1 MKFSVS
7 LSNLNHALQKVSP
20 ALPRKTTLPILEH
33 FYFILEDD
41 TLRIIAT
48 DQSIT
53 IMNQIIVNSSENGK
67 ILVPGK
73 RITDIIRAL
82 DNEQEITFNA
92 NLETYEIS
100 IRTTFGKYTM
110 KGLDPE
116 DYLELP
122 ELFQSQKPEIGKLVE
137 PLSDDE
143 KNLSAMISAK
153 DLTWA
158 AERTFFCVSKDD
170 FKPAMTG
177 VYFQFQGN
185 RVNIVSTDSYRLSKT
200 TVEADGQNIF
210 PTDLSVIIPS
220 RTVELLRKVED
231 DVLISFVKADNEI
244 THTRFDI
251 GDTVLITRIID
262 ERYPKYESVIPTSNP
277 YELKINKKDILPAL
291 KRVSLFASPIGKPV
305 KLEISTESLTLVGQ
319 DEDSG
324 LQGQETIPCHFN
336 SEKFVIGFNNDF
348 LQEAIENMVVEGTE
362 EEVIISLSEPTRPV
376 LVKPNIGTEKLL
388 MLLMPLRLG
397 D

>member
-7 LSNLNHALQKVSP
+7 LSNLNHALQNVSA
-20 ALPRKTTLPILEH
+20 ALPRKTTLPILEYY
-33 FYFILEDD
+33 YFILEGD
-41 TLRIIAT
+41 TLKIIAT
-48 DQSIT
+48 DQNII
-53 IMNQIIVNSSENGK
+53 IMNQIIVNSSEDGK
-67 ILVPGK
+67 ILIPGK

-82 DNEQEITFNA
+82 DNEQEIAFHT
-92 NLETYEIS
+92 NLDTYEIN
-100 IRTTFGKYTM
+100 IKTTFGKYSM

-116 DYLELP
+116 EYLELP
-122 ELFQSQKPEIGKLVE
+122 ELFQSHKPEIGKLVE
-137 PLSDDE
+137 PLSE
-143 KNLSAMISAK
+143 EERNLSAMISAK

-185 RVNIVSTDSYRLSKT
+185 LVNIVSTDSYRLSKA
-200 TVEADGQNIF
+200 TVKADGKNIF

-220 RTVELLRKVED
+220 RAVELLRKIVD
-231 DVLISFVKADNEI
+231 DVLISFIKIDNEI

-262 ERYPKYESVIPTSNP
+262 ERYPKYESVIPSNNP
-277 YELKINKKDILPAL
+277 FELRVNRKDILPAL
-291 KRVSLFASPIGKPV
+291 KRVSLFANPVGKPV
-305 KLEISTESLTLVGQ
+305 KLEISSESLTLIAQ

-348 LQEAIENMVVEGTE
+348 LQEAIENMIIEGTE
-362 EEVIISLSEPTRPV
+362 EEVVISLSEPTRPV
-376 LVKPNIGTEKLL
+376 LVKPSGEADRLL